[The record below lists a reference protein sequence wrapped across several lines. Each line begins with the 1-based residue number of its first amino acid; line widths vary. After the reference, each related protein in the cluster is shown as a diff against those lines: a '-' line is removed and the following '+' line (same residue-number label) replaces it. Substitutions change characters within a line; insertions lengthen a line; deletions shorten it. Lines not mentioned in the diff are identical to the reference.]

1 MGDLSGA
8 IPMFERSETHRYDPL
23 RSRSSSS
30 LDVSGYLKHFVLLN
44 SFLFRGVMIE
54 NLSDFN
60 LT

>member
-30 LDVSGYLKHFVLLN
+30 LDVSGYLKQFYF
-44 SFLFRGVMIE
+44 SQ
-54 NLSDFN
+54 
-60 LT
+60 